1 VSFDHIESLGISGSG
16 PAVINGTNGPDTI
29 TVIARDSST
38 HPGTDGVQD
47 FTVSVNTGPELLF
60 INVPSLAINALSG
73 SDQVTLQTPAPNNAV
88 WDVDVTVDGGPPAA
102 DTDRLIVQTPGVVTA
117 VYTPTSFDGG
127 TLDLT
132 SLSSLVTISSTEV
145 LSYDGLGDNDSL
157 TVVGTS
163 GGDTIVHTPGINDQ
177 AGSFQVNSL
186 LAIGYQNI
194 GSGGSLTVDGSGG
207 TDTLV
212 YNGTAANDTFTVGA
226 AGQVNLN
233 SRVAV
238 NTTGVEVLTLEGL
251 NGDDTFTLV
260 PAISASPYQTIN
272 FNGGAQASATGDRVF
287 LAGTTGADNLVIS
300 GQTVSLGGKIINS
313 SGIEDIH
320 LDASGG
326 DDLVTYNGV
335 SGVTENITVS
345 SSGVIGGGQIN
356 VPGVTLVDFVGVE
369 RIDVNGNT
377 PSPTETD
384 TLTFAGTNAADT
396 FQINLAAAGTDADP
410 ILKLQNSS
418 GTTTLLTLRN
428 YTNFDTLHVLGLDGA
443 DTFNV
448 TTAASGPSRNLF
460 VDGGLPTAK
469 KKSTDNLNVFY
480 TAPRP
485 AIIQSTATQNPG
497 AGLVDLNYGTARFV
511 VQYDDIEQVVIR
523 KK

>member
-1 VSFDHIESLGISGSG
+1 
-16 PAVINGTNGPDTI
+16 
-29 TVIARDSST
+29 
-38 HPGTDGVQD
+38 
-47 FTVSVNTGPELLF
+47 LLF
-60 INVPSLAINALSG
+60 TNVPSLTINALSG

-88 WDVDVTVDGGPPAA
+88 WDVDVTVNGGPPAA
-102 DTDRLIVQTPGVVTA
+102 DTDRLIVQTPGAAAETA
-117 VYTPTSFDGG
+117 IYTPTSFDGG

-145 LSYDGLGDNDSL
+145 LSYDGLGDNDNL

-163 GGDTIVHTPGINDQ
+163 SGDTIVHTPGSNDQ
-177 AGSFQVNSL
+177 SGSFQVNSL

-212 YNGTAANDTFTVGA
+212 YNGTAGNDTFTVGA

-233 SRVAV
+233 SRVVV

-260 PAISASPYQTIN
+260 PAISSSVYPTIN
-272 FNGGAQASATGDRVF
+272 FNGGGQASATGDRVF
-287 LAGTTGADNLVIS
+287 LVGTAGADNIVIS
-300 GQTVSLGGKIINS
+300 GQTVTLGGVTINS
-313 SGIEDIH
+313 SGIEDIR
-320 LDASGG
+320 LDALGSV
-326 DDLVTYNGV
+326 DDVITYNGV

-345 SSGVIGGGQIN
+345 SSGVVGGGQIS
-356 VPGVTLVDFVGVE
+356 VPGVALINFSGVE
-369 RIDVNGNT
+369 RINVNGNT

-396 FQINLAAAGTDADP
+396 FQINLAAAGSDASP
-410 ILKLQNSS
+410 ILRLQNSS

-469 KKSTDNLNVFY
+469 KKSTDNLNIFY

-485 AIIQSTATQNPG
+485 SIIQSAATQNPG

-523 KK
+523 KS